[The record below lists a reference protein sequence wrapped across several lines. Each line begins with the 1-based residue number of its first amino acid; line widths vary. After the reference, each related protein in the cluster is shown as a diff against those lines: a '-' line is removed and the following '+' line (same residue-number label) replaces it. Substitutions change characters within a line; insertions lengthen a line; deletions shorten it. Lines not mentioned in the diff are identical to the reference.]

1 MTNFPRDLTIL
12 LAPINNEPAEAVAPA
27 NAHIATHPLPLSIT
41 PAIGVPISPPILM
54 IAKPMPI
61 LVPIRP
67 RLGDNRTKQAGGS
80 ETKDPEKNPYR
91 IEITTIA
98 ATLWVPIRPKMI
110 TPAAKP
116 HGTIMLKGPVLSAM
130 KLGMMRPAIEAVL
143 RMARR

>member
-1 MTNFPRDLTIL
+1 
-12 LAPINNEPAEAVAPA
+12 
-27 NAHIATHPLPLSIT
+27 
-41 PAIGVPISPPILM
+41 M

-80 ETKDPEKNPYR
+80 ETKVPEKNPYR
-91 IEITTIA
+91 TEIITIA

-110 TPAAKP
+110 TPAANP
-116 HGTIMLKGPVLSAM
+116 HGTIMLNGPVVSAM